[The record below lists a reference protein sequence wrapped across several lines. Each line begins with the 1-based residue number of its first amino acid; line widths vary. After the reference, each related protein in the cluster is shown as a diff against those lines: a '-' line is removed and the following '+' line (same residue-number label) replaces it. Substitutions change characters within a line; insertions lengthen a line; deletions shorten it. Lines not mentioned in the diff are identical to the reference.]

1 MFPKQAAMT
10 AKKQLQWTPFFGQF
24 LTLSGAVFIDR
35 GNNARAVQAVAAAG
49 EKMKAQR
56 TSIWIFPEGTRT
68 NQEKVDLRPFKK
80 GAFHMAVQAGVPI
93 IPVVCENYWN
103 LYHSGKFE
111 SGRMKVKSE
120 SNLRRCVNLH
130 LPW

>member
-10 AKKQLQWTPFFGQF
+10 AKRQLQWSPLLGQF

-35 GNNARAVQAVAAAG
+35 GNNARAVKTVAAAG

-56 TSIWIFPEGTRT
+56 MSIWIFPEGTRR
-68 NQEKVDLRPFKK
+68 NQEKADLLPFKK
-80 GAFHMAVQAGVPI
+80 GAFHLAVQAGVPI

-103 LYHSGKFE
+103 LYHSGHLQ

-120 SNLRRCVNLH
+120 
-130 LPW
+130 

>member
-68 NQEKVDLRPFKK
+68 NQEKLDLRPFKK

-103 LYHSGKFE
+103 LYRSGKFE

-120 SNLRRCVNLH
+120 PILRRCVYLH
-130 LPW
+130 LP